1 MNSLEQ
7 GIDGVEAKTT
17 GPGRI
22 LVVDDED
29 IIRVLPT
36 EILTEDGYEIVTAP
50 DGRDAIE
57 ILEHEQFD
65 LIISDM
71 VMPGMNGIEVL
82 QAAFRIDPH
91 YQVIMI
97 TGYPSVETAVRLVN
111 LGAADYI
118 TKPFNVDLIKV
129 TVAKVLEMK
138 KIRGGGGAPV
148 VEASQATPGVDGLTD
163 AFNYSMFNVLLQN
176 EIGRSERKGHVCSLM
191 VIEIDKFENYIQKG
205 GTAAGDEL
213 LKSLASIIR
222 QEARVGD
229 ILGRTDHAEF
239 TLILPE
245 TDRTEV
251 EAVGQSIRKASE
263 WSFTISAGVACFS
276 RDASDGD
283 SLLKMARAAVQ
294 AAKARGGDTVLLPR

>member
-7 GIDGVEAKTT
+7 GIENVNARST

-29 IIRVLPT
+29 IIRVLLT
-36 EILTEDGYEIVTAP
+36 EILSEDGYEIVTAP
-50 DGRDAIE
+50 DGREAIE
-57 ILEHEQFD
+57 ILEHDHFD

-91 YQVIMI
+91 YQIIMI
-97 TGYPSVETAVRLVN
+97 TGFPSVETAVRLVN

-138 KIRGGGGAPV
+138 KIRGGGGAPTA
-148 VEASQATPGVDGLTD
+148 EASQTTPGVDGLTE
-163 AFNYSMFNVLLQN
+163 AFNYSMFNILLQN

-191 VIEIDKFENYIQKG
+191 VIEIDKFEDHTQKG

-213 LKSLASIIR
+213 LKSLASILR
-222 QEARVGD
+222 QEVRAGD
-229 ILGRTDHAEF
+229 VLGRTDHAEF
-239 TLILPE
+239 TLMLPE
-245 TDRTEV
+245 TDRAEV
-251 EAVGQSIRKASE
+251 EAIGQKIRKASE
-263 WSFTISAGVACFS
+263 WSFTISAGVACFP
-276 RDASDGD
+276 RDGSDGD
-283 SLLKMARAAVQ
+283 SLVKTARAAVQ

>member
-29 IIRVLPT
+29 IIRVLLT

-50 DGRDAIE
+50 DGKDAID

-71 VMPGMNGIEVL
+71 VMPGKNGIEVL

-129 TVAKVLEMK
+129 TVAKVLEIK
-138 KIRGGGGAPV
+138 KVRGGGGTSV

-191 VIEIDKFENYIQKG
+191 VIEIDKFENYTQKG

-213 LKSLASIIR
+213 LKSLASMIR

-239 TLILPE
+239 TLVLPE

-251 EAVGQSIRKASE
+251 EAIGQSIRKASE
-263 WSFTISAGVACFS
+263 WSFTVSAGVACFS
-276 RDASDGD
+276 RDASDAE

>member
-7 GIDGVEAKTT
+7 GIDNVKARTT
-17 GPGRI
+17 GPARI

-29 IIRVLPT
+29 IIRVLLT
-36 EILTEDGYEIVTAP
+36 EILTEDGYEIVTAT

-57 ILEHEQFD
+57 ILEREQFD

-91 YQVIMI
+91 YQIIMI

-118 TKPFNVDLIKV
+118 TKPFNVDLIRV
-129 TVAKVLEMK
+129 TVAKVLEMRK
-138 KIRGGGGAPV
+138 VRGGGGVV

-163 AFNYSMFNVLLQN
+163 AFNYSMFNVLLQS

-191 VIEIDKFENYIQKG
+191 VIEIDKFEEHTQKG

-222 QEARVGD
+222 QEARAGD
-229 ILGRTDHAEF
+229 ILGRTDQAEF
-239 TLILPE
+239 TLALPE
-245 TDRTEV
+245 TDRAEV
-251 EAVGQSIRKASE
+251 EAIGQSIRKAAE
-263 WSFTISAGVACFS
+263 WSFTISAGVACYP
-276 RDASDGD
+276 RDASDMD
-283 SLLKMARAAVQ
+283 SLVKMARAAVQ
-294 AAKARGGDTVLLPR
+294 AAKSRGGDTVLLPR

>member
-7 GIDGVEAKTT
+7 GIDNVKARTT
-17 GPGRI
+17 GPARI

-29 IIRVLPT
+29 IIRVLLT

-57 ILEHEQFD
+57 ILEREQFD

-91 YQVIMI
+91 YQIIMI

-118 TKPFNVDLIKV
+118 TKPFNVDLIRV
-129 TVAKVLEMK
+129 TVAKVLEMRK
-138 KIRGGGGAPV
+138 VRGGGGMPV
-148 VEASQATPGVDGLTD
+148 VEASQATLGVDGLTD
-163 AFNYSMFNVLLQN
+163 AFNYSMFNVLLQS

-191 VIEIDKFENYIQKG
+191 VIEIDKFEEHTQKG

-222 QEARVGD
+222 QEARAGD

-239 TLILPE
+239 TLVLPE
-245 TDRTEV
+245 TDRAEV
-251 EAVGQSIRKASE
+251 EAIGQSIRKAAE
-263 WSFTISAGVACFS
+263 WSFTISAGVACYP
-276 RDASDGD
+276 RDASDMD
-283 SLLKMARAAVQ
+283 SLVKMARAAVQ
-294 AAKARGGDTVLLPR
+294 AAKSRGGDTVLLPR

>member
-7 GIDGVEAKTT
+7 GIDNVKARTT
-17 GPGRI
+17 GPARI

-29 IIRVLPT
+29 IIRVLLT

-57 ILEHEQFD
+57 ILEREQFD

-91 YQVIMI
+91 YQIIMI

-118 TKPFNVDLIKV
+118 TKPFNVDLIRV
-129 TVAKVLEMK
+129 TVAKVLEMRK
-138 KIRGGGGAPV
+138 VRGGGGMPV

-163 AFNYSMFNVLLQN
+163 AFNYSMFNVLLQS
-176 EIGRSERKGHVCSLM
+176 EIGR
-191 VIEIDKFENYIQKG
+191 
-205 GTAAGDEL
+205 
-213 LKSLASIIR
+213 
-222 QEARVGD
+222 
-229 ILGRTDHAEF
+229 
-239 TLILPE
+239 
-245 TDRTEV
+245 
-251 EAVGQSIRKASE
+251 
-263 WSFTISAGVACFS
+263 
-276 RDASDGD
+276 
-283 SLLKMARAAVQ
+283 
-294 AAKARGGDTVLLPR
+294 